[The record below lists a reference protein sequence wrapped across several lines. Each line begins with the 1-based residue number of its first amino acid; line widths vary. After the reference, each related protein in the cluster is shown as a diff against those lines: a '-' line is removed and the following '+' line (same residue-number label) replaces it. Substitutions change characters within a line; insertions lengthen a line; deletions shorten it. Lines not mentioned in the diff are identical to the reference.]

1 MIVCKSSRTFSISYN
16 IYYIFKANSC
26 TRTYGNNSKRIIVAR
41 RLWCAPAASAAPTRT
56 EARGDRRDRR
66 EGVKIN
72 KYKHI

>member
-1 MIVCKSSRTFSISYN
+1 MIVCKSFRTFSISYN
-16 IYYIFKANSC
+16 IYYIFKGKFMYIWKQFKKNH
-26 TRTYGNNSKRIIVAR
+26 R
-41 RLWCAPAASAAPTRT
+41 REKIMVRASGQRSAAPTRT